1 MYDGDRDIMGICW
14 GYHGYSNVYIYIYIY
29 IYIINGD
36 RMGYD
41 GIMRSQA

>member
-14 GYHGYSNVYIYIYIY
+14 GYHGYSMCIYIY
-29 IYIINGD
+29 NGD